1 MSGAEQV
8 ITALLRGP
16 RVRRW
21 LRGDDPQLPVR
32 LAVHVPSHLAR
43 LAYGGND
50 MRPVETLLGV
60 ALAVLCGVA
69 LIMLLSAKVSEI
81 FNTAATSVGAA

>member
-1 MSGAEQV
+1 
-8 ITALLRGP
+8 
-16 RVRRW
+16 
-21 LRGDDPQLPVR
+21 
-32 LAVHVPSHLAR
+32 
-43 LAYGGND
+43 